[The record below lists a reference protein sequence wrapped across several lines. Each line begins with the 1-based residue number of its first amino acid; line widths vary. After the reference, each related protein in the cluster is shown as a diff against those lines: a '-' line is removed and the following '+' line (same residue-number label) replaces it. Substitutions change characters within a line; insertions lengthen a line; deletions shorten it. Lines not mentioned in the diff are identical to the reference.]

1 MKEVSIY
8 IVTGIRGRWQQDG
21 HIGYALEYYKENSKY
36 PAVIKEVVPVQQQ
49 NENRSTLEAL
59 IMALHRMREKCIL
72 TVYTESKY
80 LYNGYEDAE
89 YVKRWKQNDVSP
101 FVEKNQSGNA
111 VRAVGVRI
119 YEPKILGK
127 TDRRSMPDGYSLYV
141 DITGRA
147 GAGSQYNS
155 EISE

>member
-36 PAVIKEVVPVQQQ
+36 PAVIREVVPVQQM

-89 YVKRWKQNDVSP
+89 YVKRWKQNDWTRSDGH
-101 FVEKNQSGNA
+101 EIKNRDKWQELDRLMQGNL
-111 VRAVGVRI
+111 VRI
-119 YEPKILGK
+119 LLNQRNAYTE
-127 TDRRSMPDGYSLYV
+127 SL
-141 DITGRA
+141 R
-147 GAGSQYNS
+147 Q
-155 EISE
+155 EIKMKER

>member
-36 PAVIKEVVPVQQQ
+36 PAVIREVVPVQQM
-49 NENRSTLEAL
+49 NENRSTLESL

-80 LYNGYEDAE
+80 IYNGYEDAE
-89 YVKRWKQNDVSP
+89 YVKRWKQNDWTRSDGH
-101 FVEKNQSGNA
+101 EIKNRDKWQELDRLMQGNLI
-111 VRAVGVRI
+111 RI
-119 YEPKILGK
+119 LLNERNAYTE
-127 TDRRSMPDGYSLYV
+127 SL
-141 DITGRA
+141 RE
-147 GAGSQYNS
+147 
-155 EISE
+155 EIKMKER

>member
-36 PAVIKEVVPVQQQ
+36 PAVIREVVPVQQM
-49 NENRSTLEAL
+49 NENRSTLESL

-89 YVKRWKQNDVSP
+89 YVKRWKQNDWTRSDGH
-101 FVEKNQSGNA
+101 EIKNRDKWQELDRLMQGNLI
-111 VRAVGVRI
+111 RI
-119 YEPKILGK
+119 LLNERNAYTE
-127 TDRRSMPDGYSLYV
+127 SL
-141 DITGRA
+141 RE
-147 GAGSQYNS
+147 
-155 EISE
+155 EINMKER

>member
-8 IVTGIRGRWQQDG
+8 IVTGIKGRWQQDG

-49 NENRSTLEAL
+49 NENCSTLEAL

-72 TVYTESKY
+72 TIYTESKY

-89 YVKRWKQNDVSP
+89 YVKRWKQNDWTRSDGH
-101 FVEKNQSGNA
+101 EIKNRDKWQELDRLMQGNL
-111 VRAVGVRI
+111 VRI
-119 YEPKILGK
+119 LLNQRNAYTESLREEIKIK
-127 TDRRSMPDGYSLYV
+127 ER
-141 DITGRA
+141 
-147 GAGSQYNS
+147 
-155 EISE
+155 

>member
-8 IVTGIRGRWQQDG
+8 IVTGIKGRWQQDG
-21 HIGYALEYYKENSKY
+21 HIGYALEYYRENSKY
-36 PAVIKEVVPVQQQ
+36 PAVIREVVPVQQM

-89 YVKRWKQNDVSP
+89 YVKRWKQNDWTRSDGH
-101 FVEKNQSGNA
+101 EIKNRDKWQELDRLMQGNL
-111 VRAVGVRI
+111 VRI
-119 YEPKILGK
+119 LLNQRNAYTE
-127 TDRRSMPDGYSLYV
+127 SL
-141 DITGRA
+141 RE
-147 GAGSQYNS
+147 
-155 EISE
+155 EIKMKER

>member
-8 IVTGIRGRWQQDG
+8 IVTGIKGRWQQDG

-36 PAVIKEVVPVQQQ
+36 PAVIREVVPVQQM

-89 YVKRWKQNDVSP
+89 YVKRWKQNDWTRSDGH
-101 FVEKNQSGNA
+101 EIKNRDKWQELDRLMQGNLI
-111 VRAVGVRI
+111 RI
-119 YEPKILGK
+119 LLNQRNAYTE
-127 TDRRSMPDGYSLYV
+127 SL
-141 DITGRA
+141 RE
-147 GAGSQYNS
+147 
-155 EISE
+155 EIKMKER

>member
-36 PAVIKEVVPVQQQ
+36 PAVIREVVPVQQM

-59 IMALHRMREKCIL
+59 IQALHRMKEKCIL

-80 LYNGYEDAE
+80 LYSGYEDTE
-89 YVKRWKQNDVSP
+89 YVKRWKQNDWTRSDGH
-101 FVEKNQSGNA
+101 EIKNRDKWQELDRLMQGNLI
-111 VRAVGVRI
+111 RI
-119 YEPKILGK
+119 LLNERNAYTESLREEIKIK
-127 TDRRSMPDGYSLYV
+127 ER
-141 DITGRA
+141 
-147 GAGSQYNS
+147 
-155 EISE
+155 

>member
-8 IVTGIRGRWQQDG
+8 IVTGIKGRWQQDG

-89 YVKRWKQNDVSP
+89 YVKRWKQNDWTRSDGHKI
-101 FVEKNQSGNA
+101 KNRDKWQELDRLMQGNL
-111 VRAVGVRI
+111 VRI
-119 YEPKILGK
+119 LLNQRNAYTE
-127 TDRRSMPDGYSLYV
+127 SL
-141 DITGRA
+141 RE
-147 GAGSQYNS
+147 
-155 EISE
+155 EIKMKER

>member
-36 PAVIKEVVPVQQQ
+36 PAVIREVVPVQQM

-59 IMALHRMREKCIL
+59 IQALHRMKEKCIL

-80 LYNGYEDAE
+80 LYSGYEDTE
-89 YVKRWKQNDVSP
+89 YVKRWKQNDWTRSDGH
-101 FVEKNQSGNA
+101 EIKNRDKWQELDRLMQGNLI
-111 VRAVGVRI
+111 RI
-119 YEPKILGK
+119 LLNQRNAYTE
-127 TDRRSMPDGYSLYV
+127 SL
-141 DITGRA
+141 RE
-147 GAGSQYNS
+147 
-155 EISE
+155 EIKMKER

>member
-21 HIGYALEYYKENSKY
+21 HIGYALEYYRENNKY
-36 PAVIKEVVPVQQQ
+36 PAVIREVVPVQQM
-49 NENRSTLEAL
+49 NENRSTLESL

-89 YVKRWKQNDVSP
+89 YVKRWKKNDWTRSDGH
-101 FVEKNQSGNA
+101 EIKNRDKWQELDRIMQGNL
-111 VRAVGVRI
+111 VRI
-119 YEPKILGK
+119 LLNERNAYTE
-127 TDRRSMPDGYSLYV
+127 SL
-141 DITGRA
+141 RE
-147 GAGSQYNS
+147 
-155 EISE
+155 EIKMKER